1 MVIYTYQKNMECLWL
16 VKSKY
21 YNVWW
26 KLKLKRLKF
35 FIKGNISDNG
45 KDGMMSK
52 AEILHEL
59 YHQCSEIN
67 FNDSH
72 EIISSAESEEEAD
85 FFRIV
90 TDFVLQQKQKKVIEE
105 KRF

>member
-1 MVIYTYQKNMECLWL
+1 
-16 VKSKY
+16 
-21 YNVWW
+21 
-26 KLKLKRLKF
+26 
-35 FIKGNISDNG
+35 
-45 KDGMMSK
+45 MSK

-59 YHQCSEIN
+59 YNRYDEIN

-85 FFRIV
+85 FFRAV
-90 TDFVLQQKQKKVIEE
+90 TDLILQQKQKKVIEE